1 MRIQRI
7 VSARVFRRPL
17 RGDAVRHSFASS
29 SLVLLILLSGL
40 TVSRPVVAAGAPPA
54 ALNKTVTLSWSSTG
68 SGRRA
73 DGTPVSF
80 SNLNTRVIYISSSGR
95 AFLRAQLRGGKATRQ
110 GELAPGETSRGG
122 GGVSFQGNRL
132 VGVEG
137 FASGARQYVATFD
150 AGFSSCTLSVID
162 AKSGGAKIKRRGPDG
177 AMYEID
183 SVSTGSPT
191 CSIQAGNAFA
201 Q

>member
-1 MRIQRI
+1 
-7 VSARVFRRPL
+7 
-17 RGDAVRHSFASS
+17 VRYSFVRN
-29 SLVLLILLSGL
+29 SLVLSILLAGP
-40 TVSRPVVAAGAPPA
+40 TGVCPAIAAGAPPA

-68 SGRRA
+68 SGKRA

-80 SNLNTRVIYISSSGR
+80 SNLNTRVIYISSTGR

-110 GELAPGETSRGG
+110 GDLAPGETARGG

-162 AKSGGAKIKRRGPDG
+162 AKSGGAKIRRRGPNG

-201 Q
+201 P